1 AGSYGEYNLN
11 GGVLEVGREGI
22 ATEFQVGVGENAN
35 TSTAVFNVNGG
46 EARLLGNLKIAF
58 YQGSEGV
65 LGSGTVNVNGGLV
78 TVGGTIGFGQGNGT
92 LNLNGGVLEAGGTI
106 ASTATSQLNFNGGT
120 LRARTGS
127 NLTVSHDATV
137 GSDGAIF
144 DSNGNTLTYS
154 GLLSGTGGVVKVG
167 EGKLVLSA

>member
-1 AGSYGEYNLN
+1 
-11 GGVLEVGREGI
+11 
-22 ATEFQVGVGENAN
+22 
-35 TSTAVFNVNGG
+35 
-46 EARLLGNLKIAF
+46 
-58 YQGSEGV
+58 
-65 LGSGTVNVNGGLV
+65 
-78 TVGGTIGFGQGNGT
+78 TIRFGQGNGT

-167 EGKLVLSA
+167 ERKLVLSAANTYEGGTEIQAGVVEAANANALGAGAATLNGGTLRLTENLTLSNDLVAG